1 MLQYGVKERR
11 PKLGYF
17 KNQLIAQQVEEA
29 DRIPTPIPASR
40 HVSLQYR
47 NKRIVGPIVLSR
59 RAYYRHMTIVV
70 ALALA
75 LGFLI
80 GVWF

>member
-47 NKRIVGPIVLSR
+47 NKRIVGPIVLSK